1 MRYPILLLIVCVVA
15 LTAPNAN
22 AQVDPDTSGVGIYF
36 EPSAD
41 TNLLDTDPGSTI
53 HTAYVCATNLPE
65 LPYYEHYCFHLAF
78 EHQPGCFEVVE
89 YVYPPGAD
97 NWRTP
102 PDFLVANFGNFIWQ
116 PSIVLLEIR
125 FTLAC
130 SDEVLFYIE
139 PFVNENLSTLQV
151 WLEIGG
157 EEKLTPS
164 SGSADLPVAVVNGL
178 QPIPTERT
186 TWSALHALYR

>member
-1 MRYPILLLIVCVVA
+1 MRYSILLLIACA
-15 LTAPNAN
+15 GILTAPHAI

-41 TNLLDTDPGSTI
+41 TNLLVIDPGPTV

-65 LPYYEHYCFHLAF
+65 MPHYQHYCFHLVF
-78 EHQPGCFEVVE
+78 EDEPGCLEIVE
-89 YVYPPGAD
+89 YVYPYGAD
-97 NWRTP
+97 NLRSP
-102 PDFLVANFGNFIWQ
+102 PDFLVSNFINFIWQ

-125 FTLAC
+125 FTVSC
-130 SDEVLFYIE
+130 PDEVRFYIE
-139 PFVNENLSTLQV
+139 PFININLSVLQV

-157 EEKLTPS
+157 EESLTPS
-164 SGSADLPVAVVNGL
+164 SGRSDEAVAVINGL
-178 QPIPTERT
+178 QPIPTEST